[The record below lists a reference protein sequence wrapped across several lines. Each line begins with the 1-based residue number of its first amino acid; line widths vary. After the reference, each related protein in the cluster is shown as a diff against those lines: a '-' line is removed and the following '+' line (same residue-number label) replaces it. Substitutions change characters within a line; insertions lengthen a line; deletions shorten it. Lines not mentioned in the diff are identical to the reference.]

1 MIDDFAENG
10 LLASAIDGFVAREP
24 QRQMA
29 SKVANAITQ
38 QQSLVVEAGTGTG
51 KTFAYLVP
59 ALRSDKKV
67 IISTGS
73 KNLQDQLYSKDLP
86 IIKKALN
93 YTGKVALLKGRS
105 NYLCLDKLSHQY
117 AAAGDLDK
125 TQRVDLARVK
135 QWSIKTKDG
144 DISKC
149 ATVAEDNTVWPLLTS
164 TNDNCLGN
172 ECPHYN
178 DCYVVKARRKALG
191 SDVVVVNHHLFLAD
205 VVVKD
210 TGFGELIPQA
220 DVMIFDEAHQ
230 LPDLACHYFGEQL
243 TSRQL
248 FDLAKEIILCYRTE
262 VKDMSQLQ
270 QCADKLQKS
279 VQDLRLVIHDQNNN
293 GTHHTAPTQPGKNQ
307 KSNKGNLRYLLNQ
320 PKVKEELSYLF
331 EALIF
336 CQEVLKLAEG
346 RSSALDNCLERVV
359 QYQNLLKKL
368 TETQITGF
376 SYWYECSY
384 YNFTLALTP
393 LSVADK
399 FTELLTQ
406 RKGSWIFT
414 SATLSVDNQLA
425 YFTRRLGLSQAESLI
440 LESPFDYLHQTMLCV
455 PRYLPS
461 PNEQGNAEKLSK
473 ILLPVIEANQGRCFF
488 LCTSHAM
495 MNALAKIFRE
505 QLLLPVLVQGETSK
519 VKLLEQFI
527 TAGNALL
534 IATSSFWEGIDVRGD
549 TLSCVIIDK
558 LPFTSP
564 DDPLIKARMEDCQMQ
579 GGDAFND
586 VQLPEAVI
594 TLKQGVGRLIR
605 HHDDRGAIIICDNR
619 LVMRP
624 YGATFI
630 NSLPPSPRTRSIDKV
645 IDFLL
650 SNTHH

>member
-10 LLASAIDGFVAREP
+10 LLAKAIDGFVAREP
-24 QRQMA
+24 QRNMA
-29 SKVANAITQ
+29 SKVSESIKKQ
-38 QQSLVVEAGTGTG
+38 RSLVVEAGTGTG

-67 IISTGS
+67 ILSTGS
-73 KNLQDQLYSKDLP
+73 KNLQEQLFSKDLP

-93 YTGKVALLKGRS
+93 YTGKIALLKGRA
-105 NYLCLDKLSHQY
+105 NYLCLERLYHQY

-125 TQRVDLARVK
+125 DLRVDLVRVK
-135 QWSIKTKDG
+135 NWSIKTKDG

-149 ATVAEDNTVWPLLTS
+149 TTVTEENLIWPILTS
-164 TNDNCLGN
+164 TNDNCLGSDC
-172 ECPHYN
+172 EHYS
-178 DCYVVKARRKALG
+178 DCYVVKARKRALNA
-191 SDVVVVNHHLFLAD
+191 DVVVVNHHLFLAD

-210 TGFGELIPQA
+210 TGFGELIPKA

-248 FDLAKEIILCYRTE
+248 FDLAKEINLAYRTE

-270 QCADKLQKS
+270 QCADKLQKCT
-279 VQDLRLVIHDQNNN
+279 QDLRIVINQ
-293 GTHHTAPTQPGKNQ
+293 QPP
-307 KSNKGNLRYLLNQ
+307 KGNLRFLFNQ
-320 PKVKEELSYLF
+320 EAVKKEISYLV
-331 EALIF
+331 EALDF
-336 CQEVLKLAEG
+336 CHEVLLLTVG
-346 RSSALDNCLERVV
+346 RSTTLDNCFERIN
-359 QYQNLLKKL
+359 QYNTLLKRL
-368 TETQITGF
+368 QETNVTGF
-376 SYWYECSY
+376 SYWYESSHNY
-384 YNFTLALTP
+384 FVFALTP

-414 SATLSVDNQLA
+414 SATLSVDNQLD
-425 YFTRRLGLSQAESLI
+425 YFTKRLGLTNADSLI
-440 LESPFDYLHQTMLCV
+440 LESPFDYINQTIFCV
-455 PRYLPS
+455 PRYIPS
-461 PNEQGNAEKLSK
+461 PNEQGNAEKLAN
-473 ILLPVIEANQGRCFF
+473 ILLPVIEANNGRCFF
-488 LCTSHAM
+488 LCTSYAM
-495 MNALAKIFRE
+495 MNALAKQFRE
-505 QLLLPVLVQGETSK
+505 LTKLPVLVQGETSK

-527 TAGNALL
+527 HTGNALL

-605 HHDDRGAIIICDNR
+605 HHNDRGAVIICDNR

-630 NSLPPSPRTRSIDKV
+630 NSLPPSPRTRDINKV
-645 IDFLL
+645 INFLITK
-650 SNTHH
+650 S

>member
-10 LLASAIDGFVAREP
+10 LLAKAINGFVAREP
-24 QRQMA
+24 QRNMA
-29 SKVANAITQ
+29 SKVSESIKKQ
-38 QQSLVVEAGTGTG
+38 RSLVVEAGTGTG

-67 IISTGS
+67 ILSTGS
-73 KNLQDQLYSKDLP
+73 KNLQEQLFSKDLP

-93 YTGKVALLKGRS
+93 YTGKIALLKGRA
-105 NYLCLDKLSHQY
+105 NYLCLERLYHQY

-125 TQRVDLARVK
+125 DLRVDLVRVK
-135 QWSIKTKDG
+135 NWSIKTKDG

-149 ATVAEDNTVWPLLTS
+149 TTVTEENLIWPILTS
-164 TNDNCLGN
+164 TNDNCLGSDC
-172 ECPHYN
+172 EHYS
-178 DCYVVKARRKALG
+178 DCYVVKARKRALNA
-191 SDVVVVNHHLFLAD
+191 DVVVVNHHLFLAD

-210 TGFGELIPQA
+210 TGFGELIPKA

-248 FDLAKEIILCYRTE
+248 FDLAKEINLVYRTE

-270 QCADKLQKS
+270 QCADKLQKCT
-279 VQDLRLVIHDQNNN
+279 QDLRIVINQ
-293 GTHHTAPTQPGKNQ
+293 QPP
-307 KSNKGNLRYLLNQ
+307 KGNLRFLFNQ
-320 PKVKEELSYLF
+320 EAVKKEISYLVD
-331 EALIF
+331 ALDF
-336 CQEVLKLAEG
+336 CHEVLLLTVG
-346 RSSALDNCLERVV
+346 RSTTLDNCFERIN
-359 QYQNLLKKL
+359 QYNTLLKRL
-368 TETQITGF
+368 QETNVTGF
-376 SYWYECSY
+376 SYWYESSHNY
-384 YNFTLALTP
+384 FVFALTP

-414 SATLSVDNQLA
+414 SATLSVDNQLD
-425 YFTRRLGLSQAESLI
+425 YFTKRLGLINADSLI
-440 LESPFDYLHQTMLCV
+440 LESPFDYINQTILCV
-455 PRYLPS
+455 PRYIPS
-461 PNEQGNAEKLSK
+461 PNEQGNAEKLAN
-473 ILLPVIEANQGRCFF
+473 ILLPVIEANNGRCFF
-488 LCTSHAM
+488 LCTSYVM
-495 MNALAKIFRE
+495 MNALAKQFRE
-505 QLLLPVLVQGETSK
+505 LTKLPVLVQGETSK

-527 TAGNALL
+527 HTGNALL

-605 HHDDRGAIIICDNR
+605 HHNDRGAVIICDNR

-630 NSLPPSPRTRSIDKV
+630 NSLPPSPRTRDINKV
-645 IDFLL
+645 INFLITK
-650 SNTHH
+650 S